1 MNFET
6 AIFMVIFIIPANLI
20 SEEFSAVLLGFL
32 GILYLTKNRG
42 KIKFFKE
49 VKYIYIIQII
59 IVIFAFLSLLH
70 TSVLLQSMSEAFIY
84 IDALIYFIIATNVKH
99 KDKIN
104 KAIVLAAALNSAFFS
119 LYQGVYLD
127 IRVSGTL
134 GYANS
139 YALLLLC
146 ALFLSETLE
155 LDNYILF
162 SKMSLMLGILF
173 TGSRNTLFY
182 LAVYLI
188 LSLIKQKQNYIF
200 RHSISVF
207 ICDILIYTLFSL
219 LGRGFI
225 VLLLPMLYVYYQ
237 IMYIKVV
244 NKKLIYSFI
253 SISLISVIAFCFLT
267 NTGKRILNI
276 SLNSGVL
283 QERLVLYEDSIKQI
297 IHNPFGH
304 GISTF
309 QYRQFKEQSAFY
321 DVKYIH
327 NSILQISYDL
337 GILPMIIFLYLNIYG
352 IIKLLKAKNNLIY
365 ISLYIVIFLHSLLD
379 FDFSYASIFIIPSML
394 IAFSQNNKE
403 VYKINLKPTILIPA
417 AAFFTAVLTF
427 NLIFFMG
434 NLSRFLGSD
443 TTANFFY
450 KLYAKVSINDAAP
463 YTALG
468 IMALKNENFDKA
480 EDYYLKAK
488 SENKEDPRI
497 LWNLAY
503 SKEKNNKIDEALK
516 YKETLLDYEK
526 YNYKTYKFYFDSL
539 KRQNLNTEQ
548 LEKTYY
554 INLINLNPRARYMKN
569 QLFKNFEEA
578 VK

>member
-1 MNFET
+1 MKFET

-42 KIKFFKE
+42 KIKYFKE
-49 VKYIYIIQII
+49 LKYLYIIQII
-59 IVIFAFLSLLH
+59 IVLFAFLSLLH
-70 TSVLLQSMSEAFIY
+70 TSVLLQSLSEAFIY
-84 IDALIYFIIATNVKH
+84 LDALIYFIIATNVKD
-99 KDKIN
+99 KDKII

-127 IRVSGTL
+127 MRVSGTL

-155 LDNYILF
+155 IDNYILF

-173 TGSRNTLFY
+173 TGSRNTFFY
-182 LAVYLI
+182 LAVYLL

-207 ICDILIYTLFSL
+207 IFDILIYTLFSL

-225 VLLLPMLYVYYQ
+225 VLLLPMLYVYHQ
-237 IMYIKVV
+237 MLHIKVV
-244 NKKLIYSFI
+244 NRKLIYSFI

-283 QERLVLYEDSIKQI
+283 QERLVMYEDSIKQI

-309 QYRQFKEQSAFY
+309 QYRQFKDQSAFY

-337 GILPMIIFLYLNIYG
+337 GILPMLIFLFLNIYG
-352 IIKLLKAKNNLIY
+352 IIKLLKAKNNLSY
-365 ISLYIVIFLHSLLD
+365 IILYVIIFLHSLLD
-379 FDFSYASIFIIPSML
+379 FDFSYASIFIIPGVL

-403 VYKINLKPTILIPA
+403 TYKITLRPTLLIPA
-417 AAFFTAVLTF
+417 AAFFTAVLAF

-443 TTANFFY
+443 NTANLFY
-450 KLYAKVSINDAAP
+450 ELYAKVSINDAAP
-463 YTALG
+463 FTALG
-468 IMALKNENFDKA
+468 TMALKNENFKQA
-480 EDYYLKAK
+480 EEYYLKARA
-488 SENKEDPRI
+488 ENKEDPRI

-503 SKEKNNKIDEALK
+503 AKEKNKKIDDALE
-516 YKETLLDYEK
+516 YKEILLDYEK
-526 YNYKTYKFYFDSL
+526 YNNKMYKFYYTSL
-539 KRQNLNTEQ
+539 KMQNLDTEP
-548 LEKTYY
+548 LKKTYY
-554 INLINLNPRARYMKN
+554 SNLNNLNPKARYMKN
-569 QLFKNFEEA
+569 QLLNSFEEA